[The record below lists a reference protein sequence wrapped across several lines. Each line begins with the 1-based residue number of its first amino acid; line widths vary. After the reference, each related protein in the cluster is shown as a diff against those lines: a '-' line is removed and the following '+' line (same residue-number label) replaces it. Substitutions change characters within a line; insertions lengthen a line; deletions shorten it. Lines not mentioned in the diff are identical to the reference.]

1 MDQATVLPILG
12 AAAFGLLVVVTMG
25 ILYLTLSGW
34 KDKRRQETDSRSV
47 KLRERKR

>member
-12 AAAFGLLVVVTMG
+12 TAAFGLLVVVTMG

-34 KDKRRQETDSRSV
+34 KDKRRQEID
-47 KLRERKR
+47 RKR

>member
-12 AAAFGLLVVVTMG
+12 ASAFGLLVLVTVG

-34 KDKRRQETDSRSV
+34 KDKRRQEID
-47 KLRERKR
+47 RKR

>member
-12 AAAFGLLVVVTMG
+12 VAAFGLLVVVTVG

-34 KDKRRQETDSRSV
+34 KDKRRQEIDSRSTT
-47 KLRERKR
+47 LRDRKR